1 MFRDADNTGHE
12 VSDEDIIDNILRKMQ
27 HLNIEK
33 MQLLDDITCNNFA
46 GEMLVNVIKEKGTD
60 AEVEKLLIHIS
71 QVEQVTNLLVLLTC
85 RLART
90 ENMRNRKDI
99 TGESVGFNIDQKEF

>member
-27 HLNIEK
+27 DLKVEK
-33 MQLLDDITCNNFA
+33 MQLLDDILCNDLA
-46 GEMLVNVIKEKGTD
+46 GEMLVNIIKEKGTE

-71 QVEQVTNLLVLLTC
+71 QVEQVTSLLVLLTC
-85 RLART
+85 RLARA
-90 ENMRNRKDI
+90 EDMRNRKDI
-99 TGESVGFNIDQKEF
+99 TGESVGINMDQNEF